1 MKDTIVLYKIFGGVG
16 TKALQAYLSDTKNIL
31 SIPGYPLIYLFSNY
45 EFWKK
50 KYKNLTHKNLVNL
63 ILKQHKSLV
72 DSSKIK
78 GFNGLTSLGKKQNKC
93 LKINER
99 SFKKNL
105 IKNLKDKKKIN
116 EYDLINAIHLSYFK
130 TQNKNIKNKLVLFHV
145 HEFEFFAKYYKKY
158 SKKVILLICIRE
170 PIENFWRRIYAHS
183 NLEKV
188 RFDCTDQ
195 FYLENHAYINNL
207 KNFTTLD
214 LNWMDEDFKK
224 RKKIIFKYDNF
235 KKNLTNSLKKLSK
248 KIGIKFERKMVI
260 PTANGEL
267 WNSDKIY
274 QGSKSL
280 NQDKVNSKKFFFH
293 EKFVLGFLFNSFYKK
308 FKYNHLIK
316 SESLVNYLIFFIL
329 IFLPTKFGIKRLLIL
344 INPITFIKYTNCI
357 LKECFNKK
365 HVKNYYFNSM
375 YKHKWAYRNKF
386 LIKKNIFRKNLYFNH
401 SNILNK
407 ISYFMSK
414 IIIYF
419 FALIEVG
426 VLLYLLRIYILIK
439 SFFGLRKIFKKLNF
453 SLI

>member
-1 MKDTIVLYKIFGGVG
+1 
-16 TKALQAYLSDTKNIL
+16 
-31 SIPGYPLIYLFSNY
+31 
-45 EFWKK
+45 
-50 KYKNLTHKNLVNL
+50 
-63 ILKQHKSLV
+63 
-72 DSSKIK
+72 
-78 GFNGLTSLGKKQNKC
+78 
-93 LKINER
+93 
-99 SFKKNL
+99 
-105 IKNLKDKKKIN
+105 
-116 EYDLINAIHLSYFK
+116 
-130 TQNKNIKNKLVLFHV
+130 
-145 HEFEFFAKYYKKY
+145 
-158 SKKVILLICIRE
+158 
-170 PIENFWRRIYAHS
+170 
-183 NLEKV
+183 
-188 RFDCTDQ
+188 
-195 FYLENHAYINNL
+195 
-207 KNFTTLD
+207 
-214 LNWMDEDFKK
+214 
-224 RKKIIFKYDNF
+224 
-235 KKNLTNSLKKLSK
+235 
-248 KIGIKFERKMVI
+248 MVI
-260 PTANGEL
+260 SRANGEL

-280 NQDKVNSKKFFFH
+280 NQDKVNSKNFFH
-293 EKFVLGFLFNSFYKK
+293 EKFVLVFCLIHFIK
-308 FKYNHLIK
+308 FKYNQLIK

-365 HVKNYYFNSM
+365 NIKNYYFNSM